1 MTAEERAG
9 KIEAYGR
16 AYEELVAAL
25 REFPEAMWQYRATP
39 DGWTIHETVVHITDS
54 EANSY
59 TRCRRC
65 IAEPGQAVMAY
76 DENVWATALHYH
88 AQSTADALDLFKGLR
103 RQSYLLIKAL
113 PDATWVHTIDHPENG
128 TMTLDDW
135 LDVYTRHVPEHVA
148 QMRAVYD
155 AWLKQQG

>member
-1 MTAEERAG
+1 MTAEERAR
-9 KIEAYGR
+9 KIEVYGR

-25 REFPEAMWQYRATP
+25 REFPEEMWQYRAAP

-59 TRCRRC
+59 VRCRRC
-65 IAEPGQAVMAY
+65 IAEPGQTVMGY
-76 DENVWATALHYH
+76 DENVWATALRYH
-88 AQSTADALDLFKGLR
+88 EQSTADALELFKGLR
-103 RQSYLLIKAL
+103 RHSYTLIKTL
-113 PDATWVHTIDHPENG
+113 PAATWAQTIVHSENG

-148 QMRAVYD
+148 QMRAVHA
-155 AWLKQQG
+155 AWQRQGS